1 MKLLVSLIGLVLIF
15 EGMPYVMA
23 PEAMQRW
30 MLQLAALRPGA
41 LRIAGLAALALGLFI
56 CYLTQRTGIFG

>member
-15 EGMPYVMA
+15 EGTPYVVA

-41 LRIAGLAALALGLFI
+41 LRIAGLAALAFGLFL
-56 CYLTQRTGIFG
+56 CYLTQRTGLFG